1 MASGNRKKK
10 RESGLSRGA
19 YRIGD
24 FLKEKGRV
32 DAETIEQ
39 AIVIQRERPET
50 PGGGR
55 QRLGD
60 ILTEDLGVDRHL
72 VYQSLAELYGFREVH
87 IEPKTMEEERLG
99 AVRELLDRLPDEVR
113 THVLHKRVIPFP
125 EGPEASGTL
134 QILAADPTEPFIET
148 LASRLGHRKY
158 EAAYVRLEVLDELID
173 RIAPPKNEFLELIE
187 EATQAEVIEEEERV
201 RIDEE
206 ALDAEINQSLLG
218 SLVEGSLVEAV
229 RRGVSDIHIVPRE
242 GNRVEFHFREDGKLY
257 LWHTQEGTKP
267 EAVSAVLK
275 DRAINV
281 DRFERERA
289 QDGFIQR
296 KIDGHLL
303 RFRVSVLPIVGE
315 EFERK
320 LESVVIRILDDR
332 KVITDL
338 GKLGLQG
345 KTQEAFVQSIKKP
358 QGIVILTGP
367 TGSGKSTTLVA
378 ALYYVMDPSVNV
390 LTVEDPVEY
399 MIRGARQ
406 IKINQDKLNF
416 EQAVRAILRHD
427 PDIVMVGEMRDL
439 ETAQIAIKLANTGH
453 LTFST
458 LHTNDAPSAVS
469 RLYKMGVEPFLI
481 ANAINVV
488 VAQRLVPT
496 LCSSCKRAIQDLDPS
511 IPLSLGFTQEEVE
524 TITFYEAVGCEACR
538 MGYKGRAGIHE
549 ALLFTKN
556 IRRLILGAG
565 DTVDEEAIREQAIE
579 DGMMALRASGR
590 ERIKQGITTFEAVAA
605 ATTE

>member
-1 MASGNRKKK
+1 MASGNREKKCK
-10 RESGLSRGA
+10 SGLSRGA

-39 AIVIQRERPET
+39 AIAIQRERPEP

-303 RFRVSVLPIVGE
+303 RFRVSVLPIVGQ

-338 GKLGLQG
+338 EKLGLQG

-367 TGSGKSTTLVA
+367 TGSGKST
-378 ALYYVMDPSVNV
+378 
-390 LTVEDPVEY
+390 
-399 MIRGARQ
+399 
-406 IKINQDKLNF
+406 
-416 EQAVRAILRHD
+416 
-427 PDIVMVGEMRDL
+427 
-439 ETAQIAIKLANTGH
+439 
-453 LTFST
+453 
-458 LHTNDAPSAVS
+458 
-469 RLYKMGVEPFLI
+469 
-481 ANAINVV
+481 
-488 VAQRLVPT
+488 
-496 LCSSCKRAIQDLDPS
+496 
-511 IPLSLGFTQEEVE
+511 
-524 TITFYEAVGCEACR
+524 
-538 MGYKGRAGIHE
+538 
-549 ALLFTKN
+549 
-556 IRRLILGAG
+556 
-565 DTVDEEAIREQAIE
+565 
-579 DGMMALRASGR
+579 
-590 ERIKQGITTFEAVAA
+590 
-605 ATTE
+605 